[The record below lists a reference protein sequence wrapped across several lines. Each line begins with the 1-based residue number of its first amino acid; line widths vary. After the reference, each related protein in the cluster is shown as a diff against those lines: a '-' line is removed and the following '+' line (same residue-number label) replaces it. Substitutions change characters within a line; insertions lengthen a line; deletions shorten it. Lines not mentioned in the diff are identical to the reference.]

1 MCPLVDSEQRWIGEA
16 TPTTRALMRLLTR
29 VRGPVIGQGPA
40 PSKAAATVRAV
51 VGLLSCVYDLV
62 LRQVFPLGKTFA
74 TLVTNVRA
82 LTRVCP
88 PVTDQQGW
96 VGKAAPTI
104 RAGVG
109 FLQILGALVALQGGE
124 VREGTATVRADGAA
138 GCLPGNQPGFA
149 GLPPSFPLSGYILRW
164 EYFLLFILLPGPGF
178 SLECYPSPVLQRI

>member
-1 MCPLVDSEQRWIGEA
+1 M
-16 TPTTRALMRLLTR
+16 
-29 VRGPVIGQGPA
+29 
-40 PSKAAATVRAV
+40 
-51 VGLLSCVYDLV
+51 VGLLACVYHLV

-88 PVTDQQGW
+88 PVTNQQGW

-109 FLQILGALVALQGGE
+109 LLQILGTLVALQGGM
-124 VREGTATVRADGAA
+124 VREGTTTVRADGAP

-149 GLPPSFPLSGYILRW
+149 GLPASFSLSRCFLRR
-164 EYFLLFILLPGPGF
+164 EYFLLFSLLPGSSF
-178 SLECYPSPVLQRI
+178 YQETEN